1 MAAHSAGLS
10 GGGGTASL
18 RSGETVP
25 PADGWNGAAGAA
37 QERAAGIS
45 HHIAAMRR
53 AVAEAV
59 PLKPALPERLSAR
72 KKLLE
77 GKLGGTAKAT
87 RKPVGKAGDV

>member
-1 MAAHSAGLS
+1 
-10 GGGGTASL
+10 
-18 RSGETVP
+18 
-25 PADGWNGAAGAA
+25 
-37 QERAAGIS
+37 
-45 HHIAAMRR
+45 MRR